1 MAFVVYSKNTGE
13 IMRYYDCES
22 KAQAQVTGHNHK
34 AIMKALRGE
43 LYQEE
48 WAVCEW
54 VDYEK
59 VFAQHYAVNKSDF
72 LTRSAWR

>member
-13 IMRYYDCES
+13 ALRYYDCES
-22 KAQAQVTGHNHK
+22 KAQAQATGHNRK
-34 AIMKALRGE
+34 AIMKALRGK

-59 VFAQHYAVNKSDF
+59 VFAEYYTANKGYF
-72 LTRSAWR
+72 LTRSAYR